1 MRYFKMV
8 GIILLVGVVSGCG
21 TKQVEDQRLT
31 ELETKLIELEMERI
45 QGIKDVLVEQFQK
58 GFEIKSKEADLD
70 LNNLTSVQGPIFFLK
85 LSNNECESCVV
96 TSVSILK
103 KYKRTNPDKQVFL
116 LVSKSNREFGLFE
129 SQYDLEG
136 VELVNITHQGLK
148 ILEKSEISYYGIY
161 QDGVLKEV
169 FPTVDLIL
177 TDELIESFFDKA
189 G

>member
-85 LSNNECESCVV
+85 LSNNECENF
-96 TSVSILK
+96 
-103 KYKRTNPDKQVFL
+103 R
-116 LVSKSNREFGLFE
+116 
-129 SQYDLEG
+129 
-136 VELVNITHQGLK
+136 K
-148 ILEKSEISYYGIY
+148 I
-161 QDGVLKEV
+161 
-169 FPTVDLIL
+169 
-177 TDELIESFFDKA
+177 
-189 G
+189 